1 MKKLLSFLVL
11 FPLLAVFSCKHPVK
25 QETSQEDRMQWWADA
40 KFGLFIHWGVY
51 AVPAGVYNGVQIS
64 NIGEWIMN
72 RGKIPVAEYREFA
85 TQFNPVK
92 YDPEAWVKLA
102 KEAGMKYL
110 VITSKHH
117 DGFALFDSKV
127 TDWDVVDA
135 TPYGKDLLKPLAK
148 ACKKEGIRLGFYY
161 SQAQDWVHPGG
172 AAARVPATGGWANP
186 DSAAIDAYTKEHGGH
201 WDPAQEGS
209 MDEYLDKIAVPQVKE
224 ILENYGGLD
233 ILWWDTPTDMTR
245 ERADKFQRLIAPY
258 PNLITNNRLGG
269 GYPGD
274 TETPEQYIPS
284 TGFPGRHWEVC
295 MTMNDTWG
303 YKSWDHNWKSTKE
316 LILKLSDIVS
326 KGGNFLLNVGPTA
339 EGEIP
344 QPSIERLKEIGQWMK
359 VNGEA
364 IYGTQASPFAWL
376 PWGKATLK
384 GQNLY
389 LHIINWPVDGKL
401 KLPLTNKIT
410 GVTLL
415 AEPGFKSEVT
425 QSEGYTILTLP
436 AQSPDQ
442 WLPVVKLEMKGTP
455 AVVPPVS
462 SGKTGSASSIDSLAS
477 CILNLFDGDPLYFW
491 KAAPGDHKAWIEVDL
506 GEEIP
511 VANLTISE
519 PWKPWDRKKQE
530 FELLVKGKDGKWV
543 PVISGKTRG
552 SGHSVDFEPV
562 TGRFFRL
569 DLTGPEGEV
578 PVINEWVLNRAL

>member
-1 MKKLLSFLVL
+1 MKKLMFLLL
-11 FPLLAVFSCKHPVK
+11 FLPLLAAHSCNPPAK
-25 QETSQEDRMQWWADA
+25 QEITPETRMQWWTDA

-51 AVPAGVYNGVQIS
+51 AVPAGVYKDVQVKR
-64 NIGEWIMN
+64 IGEWIMN
-72 RGKIPVAEYREFA
+72 RGKIPVAEYRAYAKE
-85 TQFNPVK
+85 FNPVK
-92 YDPEAWVKLA
+92 YDPEAWVDLA

-127 TDWDVVDA
+127 TDWDMVDA

-161 SQAQDWVHPGG
+161 SQAQDWTHPGG
-172 AAARVPATGGWANP
+172 AAARKVATEGWANP
-186 DSAAIDAYTKEHGGH
+186 DSAAIDAYTKEHRGH

-233 ILWWDTPTDMTR
+233 ILWWDTPTDMTK
-245 ERADKFQRLIAPY
+245 ERAEKFLPLIAKY

-269 GYPGD
+269 GYQGD

-303 YKSWDHNWKSTKE
+303 YKSWDHNWKSTKD

-344 QPSIERLKEIGQWMK
+344 QPSIQRLKEVGQWMK

-364 IYGTQASPFAWL
+364 IYGTQASPFPWL

-384 GQNLY
+384 GEKLY
-389 LHIINWPVDGKL
+389 LHVVKWPAGGKL
-401 KLPLTNKIT
+401 KLPLTNVISNAK
-410 GVTLL
+410 LL
-415 AEPGFKSEVT
+415 AAPSVKLNVSHADNYAIIDLPAESPD
-425 QSEGYTILTLP
+425 TIL
-436 AQSPDQ
+436 
-442 WLPVVKLEMKGTP
+442 PVICLDIKGAP
-455 AVVPPVS
+455 EVLPPVS
-462 SGKTGSASSIDSLAS
+462 DLKTGTASSIDSLAS
-477 CILNLFDGDPLYFW
+477 CILNLFDGNPQYFW
-491 KAAPGDHKAWIEVDL
+491 KAAPGENKAWVEVDL
-506 GEEIP
+506 GEEVP
-511 VANLTISE
+511 VANFSISE
-519 PWKPWDRKKQE
+519 PWNLGDRKSQE
-530 FELLVKGKDGKWV
+530 FELLVKDKDGNWQKV
-543 PVISGKTRG
+543 TSGKTRG
-552 SGHSVDFEPV
+552 SGHSVDFETV
-562 TGRFFRL
+562 TGRYFRL
-569 DLTGPEGEV
+569 NITGPNGES
-578 PVINEWVLNRAL
+578 PVINEWILNRAM